1 MQESGVGSPD
11 LAFHIGVLD
20 SASGSKEAGIMA
32 QEPWTAERVREMMT
46 NPIYCLSEPAIVAE
60 DVWVAAGVKLIR
72 EIGAEKYLHM
82 VLSNLRQTF
91 EIKIRP

>member
-1 MQESGVGSPD
+1 
-11 LAFHIGVLD
+11 
-20 SASGSKEAGIMA
+20 
-32 QEPWTAERVREMMT
+32 MMT

>member
-1 MQESGVGSPD
+1 MLQ
-11 LAFHIGVLD
+11 D
-20 SASGSKEAGIMA
+20 SEEVRILFLNRAMA
-32 QEPWTAERVREMMT
+32 
-46 NPIYCLSEPAIVAE
+46 
-60 DVWVAAGVKLIR
+60 WVAAGVKLIR

>member
-1 MQESGVGSPD
+1 MD
-11 LAFHIGVLD
+11 
-20 SASGSKEAGIMA
+20 

-46 NPIYCLSEPAIVAE
+46 NPIYCLSEPPIVAE

-91 EIKIRP
+91 ENQDPSLTFSTATLGRLISHRTTAAPALAPGSAA

>member
-1 MQESGVGSPD
+1 
-11 LAFHIGVLD
+11 
-20 SASGSKEAGIMA
+20 MA

-60 DVWVAAGVKLIR
+60 DIWVAAGVKLIR
-72 EIGAEKYLHM
+72 EIGAEKYLRM

>member
-1 MQESGVGSPD
+1 
-11 LAFHIGVLD
+11 
-20 SASGSKEAGIMA
+20 MA

-91 EIKIRP
+91 ENEFQQVPRGRTLRRRGDKHLRPKILG